1 MTPLHS
7 VLAVFHLAWS
17 QQPDS
22 LTTLRAARHAQATFE
37 SIRREHLPYGSGHSG
52 GSCDLRIGRFCY
64 WYDDDRRED
73 PAPEPQPIRDAR
85 ATLLAALDDAGAR
98 LPGDDWIAGQR
109 VRYLLEDGRNRA
121 AVGAARECR
130 ADGWWCAALLGL
142 ALHAAGDFA
151 GADSAFDVA
160 LGDMPEPERCRWY
173 DLRPLL
179 PAELRRRY
187 ERLSCDDRGAFE
199 SRWWWLATPLLS
211 RRGNDRR
218 TEHLARLTLARIG
231 QASRVTYGL
240 SWGDDLRELLVRFGW
255 PTYWTRE
262 SSSSVTDPAPL
273 IVGHDPTPAFHFLP
287 SARAFDDLAD
297 ARADDWTLDGAHA
310 PERYAPRYADTFEPL
325 DDQAAVFRRGDSC
338 VVVAAYDLSDDVVLG
353 HQTAQA
359 ALVVTR
365 DEHSRVVTEHPARAD
380 GPDVLTVSAS
390 CDPQLLSLEIVAP
403 RARRVAR
410 VRHGIRPGDRPGG
423 GISLSDV
430 LLFEVPPSP
439 VADSLPGQLSAVLPY
454 ALGSTRVRAD
464 RKLGLFW
471 ELYGVTSPTEPVSA
485 SLAVTPQGV
494 GWLRRSAA
502 SLGLVSRSTS
512 VSLDWEEMPATHAS
526 DGAIASRALAVDL
539 SALSPG
545 RYRIELT
552 VAAPGREP
560 ATAHR
565 EIELVRP

>member
-22 LTTLRAARHAQATFE
+22 LTTLRAARRAQATFE

-64 WYDDDRRED
+64 WYDDHRRED
-73 PAPEPQPIRDAR
+73 PAPEPQAIRDAR

-109 VRYLLEDGRNRA
+109 VRYLVEDGRDRA

-151 GADSAFDVA
+151 RADSAFDLA

-173 DLRPLL
+173 DLGPLL

-218 TEHLARLTLARIG
+218 TEHLARLTVARIG
-231 QASRVTYGL
+231 QASRVAYGL

-310 PERYAPRYADTFEPL
+310 PERYAPPYADTFEPL